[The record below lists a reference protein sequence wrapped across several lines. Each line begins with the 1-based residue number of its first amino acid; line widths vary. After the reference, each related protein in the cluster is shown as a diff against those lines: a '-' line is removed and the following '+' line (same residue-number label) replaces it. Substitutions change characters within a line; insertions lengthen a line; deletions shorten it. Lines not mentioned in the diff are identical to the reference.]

1 MPRMI
6 YQGWAMQEPVAV
18 ELATSSTE
26 SPAVGT
32 SSRWVLEMEAVEG
45 MTWPCRG
52 EIHEVMLGRYHI
64 VLHSVQIIFI

>member
-1 MPRMI
+1 
-6 YQGWAMQEPVAV
+6 MQEPVAV

-45 MTWPCRG
+45 MTWPCLASVSNASCHG
-52 EIHEVMLGRYHI
+52 EIHEV
-64 VLHSVQIIFI
+64 